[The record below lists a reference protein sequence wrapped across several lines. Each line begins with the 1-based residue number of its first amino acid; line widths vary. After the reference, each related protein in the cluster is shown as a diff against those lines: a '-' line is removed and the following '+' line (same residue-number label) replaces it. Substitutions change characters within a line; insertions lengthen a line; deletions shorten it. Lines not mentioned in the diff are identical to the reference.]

1 MGKNRPAVGRHGF
14 NPWVGKIPWRR
25 AWQPTP
31 VFLPGESP
39 WTEGPGGLQSMGS
52 QRVRHN
58 WATQHS
64 MVCLSTQGTHLR
76 ELSNYPED
84 VSERGFIFLCVLK
97 PGTLLHSSHMLLC
110 AQRNSVNTCGS
121 NKGCEG
127 SDQMTP
133 SAALKLPGS
142 LLMMLK
148 FQYCGYLVQR
158 AHSLENT
165 LMLGKIEDK
174 RRGWKGWNG

>member
-1 MGKNRPAVGRHGF
+1 
-14 NPWVGKIPWRR
+14 
-25 AWQPTP
+25 
-31 VFLPGESP
+31 
-39 WTEGPGGLQSMGS
+39 
-52 QRVRHN
+52 
-58 WATQHS
+58 

-165 LMLGKIEDK
+165 LMLGKIEGRK
-174 RRGWKGWNG
+174 RRGQQRMRWLNGITNSVDMILTKFWERVKTWEAWYIAVHEVTKSWT